1 MYSQLIVWHHGA
13 QTLPQSHHQE
23 CEKTMHTRL
32 RLIIL
37 ALAGTLFAAG
47 AKADCNRPST
57 DYERQ
62 DCAFKADRDF
72 RRGNTEVDQAAQRYQ
87 ESLKRNADEGGQ
99 QTQRPTITTPADKW
113 WQEAQETMRKN
124 REREEADKAT
134 EYYKR
139 VAAREEAYKN
149 ARTFFNLARNSE
161 KSGNDKLAET
171 YYREA
176 EKQMALAEYD
186 HPHDYALALESLGES
201 LRRQGR
207 YDEAVPLLTKALSKR
222 ERLQGKEHPDLVD
235 VLISL
240 GQTYTALGRYIDA
253 EPALLKALSIREK
266 RYGKTDEQAAFPH
279 TDLGALYARQKRY
292 DDAESHYQAAL
303 SIRSER
309 LGEEHANTIKAMKR
323 LATVYRDAG
332 MDKKADTLDKR
343 IREASK
349 DPQYATQP
357 SRPTEE
363 ENLTRAIDLGNQGK
377 ALYEAGKYQEAVAIF
392 RDALKL
398 RQGIANNPS
407 RNKEPLE
414 INFFNLGMS
423 LLSAK
428 EYAEADSMLK
438 QALALR
444 DNEPALKPKL
454 AFFGSAE
461 ERLMRNLDALAALYT
476 RQQKHYQ
483 AEPYLRRIVELQE
496 KTRGA
501 EHLETLASLK
511 ALAENLSAQG
521 SDKEAALNW
530 QRTVALAE
538 KLPAAQNQLPDL
550 REKLLTAYN
559 RSGAFPKEAEALEIQ
574 VDWEKP
580 WIRLAQAAN
589 AAYKA
594 RQYEE
599 AISQGQKALD
609 FAQKH
614 SGASENRVGISQ
626 NNLAV
631 YYRATKQYVQ
641 AEALYKK
648 SLDTYT
654 RVSGADS
661 PSLILP
667 LRDLCSLYDLQ
678 RRFDEAEPLY
688 RRLLVLQE
696 KRHGLEHVDVAKTLS
711 KLARLL
717 DRKSQY
723 AEAEPLFARALAI
736 VDKRGQTDD
745 DESLLLEI
753 LTGLA
758 RAYRN
763 TGHDDEARRVDQRYE
778 KLREKIMKGDLS
790 EPFQQGGHLKL
801 ALSS

>member
-1 MYSQLIVWHHGA
+1 MYSQLTVRQHIA
-13 QTLPQSHHQE
+13 QTLPKSHPHEGEQ
-23 CEKTMHTRL
+23 TMHTRL
-32 RLIIL
+32 LLIIL
-37 ALAGTLFAAG
+37 ALAGALFSAG
-47 AKADCNRPST
+47 AMAYDNCDSLRYNDRAYQACVNNAYGGNSRMTPST
-57 DYERQ
+57 IPIYGPSEEEQEAERKRLQ
-62 DCAFKADRDF
+62 READ
-72 RRGNTEVDQAAQRYQ
+72 AQREVQ
-87 ESLKRNADEGGQ
+87 RAFDAKRSQD
-99 QTQRPTITTPADKW
+99 
-113 WQEAQETMRKN
+113 
-124 REREEADKAT
+124 
-134 EYYKR
+134 
-139 VAAREEAYKN
+139 
-149 ARTFFNLARNSE
+149 
-161 KSGNDKLAET
+161 
-171 YYREA
+171 REA
-176 EKQMALAEYD
+176 KALKEVLETERIYGTPRQREIAYDEARKLYKSAMVLQDLGKDKMAESDLRDAEKRMEKAVID
-186 HPHDYALALESLGES
+186 HPHDYGLIIEALGES

-207 YDEAVPLLTKALSKR
+207 YDEAVPVLERALG
-222 ERLQGKEHPDLVD
+222 ERKFRFHSSHPELGD

-240 GQTYTALGRYIDA
+240 GKTYTALGRYNDA
-253 EPALLKALSIREK
+253 EPLLVRALAIRQKAF
-266 RYGKTDEQAAFPH
+266 GKTSSDAGYVHNSLAI
-279 TDLGALYARQKRY
+279 LYAKQKRF
-292 DDAESHYQAAL
+292 DDAESNFKDAIALHSQHQGKAHDHTVRSMQALAAL
-303 SIRSER
+303 
-309 LGEEHANTIKAMKR
+309 
-323 LATVYRDAG
+323 YRDAG
-332 MDKKADTLDKR
+332 RDSDADRLDED
-343 IREASK
+343 IRALSK
-349 DPQYATQP
+349 SPQYTSKAP
-357 SRPTEE
+357 PPTEE
-363 ENLTRAIDLGNQGK
+363 ENLTRAINLGNQGM
-377 ALYEAGKYQEAVAIF
+377 ALYAAGKYQEAIAIF

-414 INFFNLGMS
+414 INYFNLGMS

-428 EYAEADSMLK
+428 EYAEAESMLK

-461 ERLMRNLDALAALYT
+461 ERLMRNLDALAALHT
-476 RQQKHYQ
+476 RQQKHFQ

-521 SDKEAALNW
+521 SDKEAALHW

-550 REKLLTAYN
+550 REKLLTAYY

-580 WIRLAQAAN
+580 WIRLAQAAS

-631 YYRATKQYVQ
+631 YYWATKQYDQ

-648 SLDTYT
+648 SLDTYA

-667 LRDLCSLYDLQ
+667 LRELGSLYHLQ
-678 RRFDEAEPLY
+678 RRFDEAESIY
-688 RRLLVLQE
+688 RRLLLLQE
-696 KRHGLEHVDVAKTLS
+696 KRHGLEHVDVAQTLS
-711 KLARLL
+711 KLARIL
-717 DRKSQY
+717 DRKKQY
-723 AEAEPLFARALAI
+723 AEAEPLFTRALAI
-736 VDKRGQTDD
+736 VDKRGKPD
-745 DESLLLEI
+745 DEEELLLDI
-753 LTGLA
+753 LPGLA

-763 TGHDDEARRVDQRYE
+763 TGRDEEARRVEQRYE
-778 KLREKIMKGDLS
+778 KL
-790 EPFQQGGHLKL
+790 
-801 ALSS
+801 